1 MAARVLLIEDDPS
14 IARFVELALEELPGH
29 DAAAPPVQLQQAASV
44 AQAREALAGGG
55 WQLVISDLML
65 PDGSAETLLA
75 EGFALGAGAPAWLV
89 FSAGVHDDRHLAL
102 AARGVARTLRKP
114 VPLLELLDTVAE
126 LLRRPAASAAPA
138 AADGHDDDGGDPVQR
153 HFGGDRALFETFR
166 DGCIQRFADD
176 LAQGDAALAAGDTAA
191 LRRVAHGLKAV
202 LALIGQARLAA
213 SARALEDAAASG
225 VNPAGHAADWAQLAQ
240 GLVALGARRTAPH

>member
-29 DAAAPPVQLQQAASV
+29 DPATKPVELHQAASV
-44 AQAREALAGGG
+44 AQAREALAQGG

-75 EGFALGAGAPAWLV
+75 EGFALMPGAPAWLV

-102 AARGVARTLRKP
+102 ATRGVARTLRKP

-126 LLRRPAASAAPA
+126 LLRGRAPSPVPA
-138 AADGHDDDGGDPVQR
+138 AAPVPLPDDDPVQR
-153 HFGGDRALFETFR
+153 HFGGDRGLFEAFR
-166 DGCIQRFADD
+166 DGCIQRFSDD
-176 LAQGDAALAAGDTAA
+176 LAQGDAAIAGGDAAA

-202 LALIGQARLAA
+202 LELIGHPRLAA
-213 SARALEDAAASG
+213 AARALEDDAAVDAD
-225 VNPAGHAADWAQLAQ
+225 PAGHAQAWAQLSQ
-240 GLVALGARRTAPH
+240 GLMTLGAVRRTAGA

>member
-29 DAAAPPVQLQQAASV
+29 DAAAPSIQLQQAASV
-44 AQAREALAGGG
+44 AQAREALARGG

-75 EGFALGAGAPAWLV
+75 EGFALAAGAPAWLV
-89 FSAGVHDDRHLAL
+89 FSAGVHDDRHGAL
-102 AARGVARTLRKP
+102 ATRGVARTLRKP

-126 LLRRPAASAAPA
+126 LLRGRTAAAPA
-138 AADGHDDDGGDPVQR
+138 TEPAPADDDDPVRR
-153 HFGGDRALFETFR
+153 HFGGDRVLFETFR

-176 LAQGDAALAAGDTAA
+176 LAQGDAAIAGGDAAA
-191 LRRVAHGLKAV
+191 LQRVAHGLKAV
-202 LALIGQARLAA
+202 LALIGHPGLAA
-213 SARALEDAAASG
+213 AARALEDAAAAG
-225 VNPAGHAADWAQLAQ
+225 ADPAGHAAAWAQLAQ
-240 GLVALGARRTAPH
+240 GLVALGARRPR

>member
-29 DAAAPPVQLQQAASV
+29 DAAAPSIQLQQAASV

-75 EGFALGAGAPAWLV
+75 EGFALAADAPAWLV

-102 AARGVARTLRKP
+102 ATRGVARTLRKP

-126 LLRRPAASAAPA
+126 LLRGRAAAAPPPEPA
-138 AADGHDDDGGDPVQR
+138 AADGDPVQR
-153 HFGGDRALFETFR
+153 HFGGDRVLFETFR

-176 LAQGDAALAAGDTAA
+176 LAQGDAALAAGDAAA

-202 LALIGQARLAA
+202 LALIGHPRLAA
-213 SARALEDAAASG
+213 MARALEDAAAAG
-225 VNPAGHAADWAQLAQ
+225 ADPAGQAADWAQLAQ
-240 GLVALGARRTAPH
+240 GLLALGAARHPAP